1 MDIKHFLTSCI
12 ALLYLSNSVSAS
24 EFESAAQIAR
34 ETLEVTKSQ
43 KSLNLDVGSDTLTEL
58 KSIISWQLNIKD
70 YDRSLLDAQ
79 LKLKLKS
86 EDDTLKSIQSVL
98 ADTDEKSLYKRLK
111 GLKTTCTMYKTKLQ
125 MLSHMD
131 NARFAY
137 RMTEIG
143 TEKEFTILTELNEI
157 TQRTLRGG
165 ATNAAYIGSVD
176 FTSRSDIR
184 KTLAAGIVEYSLE
197 GILGFGLQ
205 GWNNLYGDHQG
216 QRRGETSLISAMGHS
231 YKSGRLMNC
240 FAEVIQFNKPT
251 YILERTKKLPPEQRK
266 ACAIHITI
274 ENNYL
279 GDTQQLLKYYKEQET
294 GQEFSII
301 GLTNEQLDE
310 YADYLQEKLAGDGK
324 IHGFIEQHDAST
336 FGVEEYF
343 DVIKKY
349 EDMGYEVHFVSLD
362 YAGRMSTKGC
372 VASSGSGSDKRDLMK
387 RLQAHALKHKYALM
401 TAWQM
406 SSDAQTKLR
415 EGEQFLVKAVRELGY
430 YLDCRTVAN
439 EVDMEIYQAFVVV
452 GDKKFITWQRGKHR
466 KPGNQP
472 DEIMKFC
479 VYQTSKVAF
488 VRWDH
493 GGKPTYTHRLT
504 GDINNVGATEFFDN

>member
-1 MDIKHFLTSCI
+1 
-12 ALLYLSNSVSAS
+12 
-24 EFESAAQIAR
+24 
-34 ETLEVTKSQ
+34 
-43 KSLNLDVGSDTLTEL
+43 
-58 KSIISWQLNIKD
+58 
-70 YDRSLLDAQ
+70 
-79 LKLKLKS
+79 
-86 EDDTLKSIQSVL
+86 
-98 ADTDEKSLYKRLK
+98 
-111 GLKTTCTMYKTKLQ
+111 
-125 MLSHMD
+125 
-131 NARFAY
+131 
-137 RMTEIG
+137 
-143 TEKEFTILTELNEI
+143 
-157 TQRTLRGG
+157 
-165 ATNAAYIGSVD
+165 
-176 FTSRSDIR
+176 
-184 KTLAAGIVEYSLE
+184 
-197 GILGFGLQ
+197 
-205 GWNNLYGDHQG
+205 
-216 QRRGETSLISAMGHS
+216 
-231 YKSGRLMNC
+231 
-240 FAEVIQFNKPT
+240 
-251 YILERTKKLPPEQRK
+251 
-266 ACAIHITI
+266 
-274 ENNYL
+274 
-279 GDTQQLLKYYKEQET
+279 
-294 GQEFSII
+294 
-301 GLTNEQLDE
+301 
-310 YADYLQEKLAGDGK
+310 
-324 IHGFIEQHDAST
+324 
-336 FGVEEYF
+336 
-343 DVIKKY
+343 
-349 EDMGYEVHFVSLD
+349 MGYEVHFVSLD